1 MARDREV
8 MIPAPWNPFKVVF
21 VVAAIVCLAA
31 AALMVVRAIKPARSE
46 RIEVQGA
53 PDVVLAMRDLSK
65 LETESYHLEK
75 VVQISDKQEAAFGLL
90 EAEDALLLVAVGDVV
105 AGIDFGKLDSKGIQ
119 TDWAKRSVKLVL
131 PAPEVFSSKLDSAQ
145 TKVFSRKTDALAKR
159 DETLESKARLY
170 AEQSMQK
177 AAVDAGVLDRA
188 RIHAEKTVR
197 ATLGALGFQQIDIT
211 FAPSAK

>member
-1 MARDREV
+1 MV
-8 MIPAPWNPFKVVF
+8 PAPWNPFKVVF
-21 VVAAIVCLAA
+21 VVAAIALLAGA
-31 AALMVVRAIKPARSE
+31 AVMVVRAIKPVPAQK
-46 RIEVQGA
+46 IEIQGA

-105 AGIDFGKLDSKGIQ
+105 AGIDFGKLESTAIKS
-119 TDWAKRSVKLVL
+119 DWAKRSVSIVL

-159 DETLESKARLY
+159 DETLESKARMY

-188 RIHAEKTVR
+188 RTHAEKTVR
-197 ATLGALGFQQIDIT
+197 ATLGALGFQQIEISFAKPIT
-211 FAPSAK
+211 K

>member
-1 MARDREV
+1 

-21 VVAAIVCLAA
+21 VVAAIALLAGA
-31 AALMVVRAIKPARSE
+31 GVMLLRAIKPVPAQK
-46 RIEVQGA
+46 IEIQAA

-65 LETESYHLEK
+65 HESESYHMEK

-90 EAEDALLLVAVGDVV
+90 EAEDALLLVAVGDVI
-105 AGIDFGKLDSKGIQ
+105 AGIDFGKLESNAIKS
-119 TDWAKRSVKLVL
+119 DWTKRSVSIVL
-131 PAPEVFSSKLDSAQ
+131 PAPEIFSSKLDSAQ

-159 DETLESKARLY
+159 DESLESKARLY

-188 RIHAEKTVR
+188 RTHAEKTVR
-197 ATLGALGFQQIDIT
+197 ATLGALGFQQIDIS
-211 FAPSAK
+211 FAKPK